1 MSDLKE
7 KIDYLKNIYDE
18 ENARQP
24 VLEGKC
30 SQNIAN
36 SGIFLT
42 LIGLLIGILS
52 NTQSDVNVWVKI
64 LLVFIIILITVL
76 NIICII
82 YALKALD
89 PLQYPYARGNPNN
102 VNQFSTRTTFEQEI
116 VNDYIYCIDT
126 NMSLNNKKANLLIH
140 SRKAYVFGI
149 YLTGFFTIFLICY
162 VTFFIQAPLNK
173 VQKIE
178 ITKPVNIEMRS
189 PVQKQPLKKNTVE
202 Q

>member
-1 MSDLKE
+1 MNDLKE

-52 NTQSDVNVWVKI
+52 NTQSDVNVWVKVI
-64 LLVFIIILITVL
+64 LVFIIIVITIL

-89 PLQYPYARGNPNN
+89 PLRYPYARGNPNN
-102 VNQFSTRTTFEQEI
+102 VNQFPIRTAFEQEI
-116 VNDYIYCIDT
+116 INDYIYCINA
-126 NMSLNNKKANLLIH
+126 NMLLNNKKANLLIQ

-162 VTFFIQAPLNK
+162 VTFFTSAMPDK
-173 VQKIE
+173 VHKIE
-178 ITKPVNIEMRS
+178 IAKPISIEMKS
-189 PVQKQPLKKNTVE
+189 FAQKQVLKKDGVKR
-202 Q
+202 